1 MPDVSSGILGCGRS
15 VITGLWHPYAYV
27 NGGGQNLEWFRA
39 AVLNQALSFSEL
51 DAAAADDTN
60 DAELPFF
67 VPHLGGRVSPAW
79 PHLRGAWV
87 GLHWNV
93 SEASLFR
100 AMLEGVALE
109 YAIYRDA
116 ARRLQDDFIVR
127 EIRITGGGEKS
138 AAWNQLKADRLQA
151 RVVTIERGGGAPMGA
166 ALLAGLGTG
175 VIPDLRAAL
184 PQWIAFGRSFA
195 PNVATANLS
204 QQRARR
210 YADLLA
216 ALHQWTAATP

>member
-1 MPDVSSGILGCGRS
+1 
-15 VITGLWHPYAYV
+15 
-27 NGGGQNLEWFRA
+27 
-39 AVLNQALSFSEL
+39 
-51 DAAAADDTN
+51 
-60 DAELPFF
+60 
-67 VPHLGGRVSPAW
+67 
-79 PHLRGAWV
+79 
-87 GLHWNV
+87 
-93 SEASLFR
+93 
-100 AMLEGVALE
+100 MLEGVALE

-116 ARRLQDDFIVR
+116 ARRLQEDFIVR

-175 VIPDLRAAL
+175 VIPDLKAAL

-195 PNVATANLS
+195 PNAATANLS
-204 QQRARR
+204 QRRARR

>member
-1 MPDVSSGILGCGRS
+1 MLAGCGDTAASFLACGATEPGVCIDVAGTASVFAATTRDFMPDVSSGILGCGRS

-27 NGGGQNLEWFRA
+27 NGGGQNLEWFRT
-39 AVLNQALSFSEL
+39 AVLNQARSFAEL

-100 AMLEGVALE
+100 AMLENAASEQGSRMTAMDNATRNAGDMINRLTIQYNRTRQAAITTELVEIISGAEAL
-109 YAIYRDA
+109 
-116 ARRLQDDFIVR
+116 
-127 EIRITGGGEKS
+127 
-138 AAWNQLKADRLQA
+138 
-151 RVVTIERGGGAPMGA
+151 
-166 ALLAGLGTG
+166 
-175 VIPDLRAAL
+175 
-184 PQWIAFGRSFA
+184 
-195 PNVATANLS
+195 
-204 QQRARR
+204 
-210 YADLLA
+210 
-216 ALHQWTAATP
+216 